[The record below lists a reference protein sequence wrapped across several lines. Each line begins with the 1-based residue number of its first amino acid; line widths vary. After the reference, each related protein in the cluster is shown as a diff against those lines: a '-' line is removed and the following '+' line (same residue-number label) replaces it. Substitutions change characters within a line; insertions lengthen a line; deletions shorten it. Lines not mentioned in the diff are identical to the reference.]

1 MLKETTTSELIQN
14 CTTYGF
20 AVLNTLLED
29 QDLPNFE
36 LLKLENSAVFYEKDD
51 STLRSLYHLQNSKH
65 FNEWLVKQTWLKSIV
80 APFLGPDFYLHQ
92 TKINIKNQDTSSI
105 WPFHR
110 DFPFWNVFDHIPSNK
125 MMNIAIFLDDVNAG
139 SGELIV
145 IPGSHTEFLEREE
158 ENKST
163 EYSIDG
169 SASSDLLFNFT
180 DQEIEIFK
188 NKMGSQNIIGPK
200 GTVLAFDANLI
211 HGSGNSL
218 ENQSR
223 KLLIL
228 TFNSCENLPT
238 AVSERPEYLCSKD
251 HRPIVWR

>member
-1 MLKETTTSELIQN
+1 
-14 CTTYGF
+14 
-20 AVLNTLLED
+20 
-29 QDLPNFE
+29 
-36 LLKLENSAVFYEKDD
+36 
-51 STLRSLYHLQNSKH
+51 
-65 FNEWLVKQTWLKSIV
+65 
-80 APFLGPDFYLHQ
+80 
-92 TKINIKNQDTSSI
+92 
-105 WPFHR
+105 
-110 DFPFWNVFDHIPSNK
+110 

-163 EYSIDG
+163 KYSIDG

-180 DQEIEIFK
+180 DKEIEFYK
-188 NKMGSQNIIGPK
+188 DKMGSQNIVGPK
-200 GTVLAFDANLI
+200 GTVLAFDANII

-251 HRPIVWR
+251 HQPIVWR